1 MLDIFQC
8 MMTVQHCG
16 SHDITGRAIGLIL
29 PHAISTIISEESD
42 VVDLPQVHTDIHV
55 REFPCNTAL
64 RGGAVSV
71 FEVLDQSVAHY
82 PLVRTASGR
91 GLAVPSIS
99 TTVVATVV
107 ATVVTTVVT
116 TVVVTV
122 STGVIGTVSTGVVIT
137 VSTGVVIGTVATGVF
152 ISRRIVHV
160 GRSVSRG

>member
-8 MMTVQHCG
+8 MMAVQHCG

-91 GLAVPSIS
+91 VSSIS
-99 TTVVATVV
+99 TTVVVTVSGVSATVPTGAV
-107 ATVVTTVVT
+107 I
-116 TVVVTV
+116 TV

-137 VSTGVVIGTVATGVF
+137 VSTGVGIGTVATGVF
-152 ISRRIVHV
+152 ISRRIIHV